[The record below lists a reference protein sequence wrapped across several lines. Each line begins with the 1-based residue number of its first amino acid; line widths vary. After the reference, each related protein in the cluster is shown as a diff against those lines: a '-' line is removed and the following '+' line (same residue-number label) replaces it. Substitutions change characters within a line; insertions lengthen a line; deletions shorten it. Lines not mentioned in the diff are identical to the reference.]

1 MCTATPSQYACL
13 EIQRRR
19 PIVNWRRKAHKQ
31 AAAAALG
38 GGGGVTQQALQCCDS
53 DSLYVSPRAEDFCAY
68 RDRGDPAL
76 PFHHLPVLAAL
87 KKAAAAAVAEQ
98 DFLAAIRLR
107 LKAAVLAGEREVA
120 EECSRGLRGIA
131 QVPTLA
137 AVGFSHNG
145 NDCGLLFIA
154 LCKQ

>member
-1 MCTATPSQYACL
+1 MCTATHCQYACL
-13 EIQRRR
+13 EIQA
-19 PIVNWRRKAHKQ
+19 AHCQ
-31 AAAAALG
+31 LAAETPQTSCSCCIG
-38 GGGGVTQQALQCCDS
+38 SGGGVTQQALQLYDS
-53 DSLYVSPRAEDFCAY
+53 DSLYSSPRAEDICAY

-76 PFHHLPVLAAL
+76 PFHHLPVVAAL

-131 QVPTLA
+131 QV
-137 AVGFSHNG
+137 GFSHIG